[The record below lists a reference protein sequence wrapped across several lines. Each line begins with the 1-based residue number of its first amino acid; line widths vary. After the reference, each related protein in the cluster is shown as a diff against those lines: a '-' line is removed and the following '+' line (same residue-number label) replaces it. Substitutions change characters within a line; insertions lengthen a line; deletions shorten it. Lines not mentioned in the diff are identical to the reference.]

1 MASFSEFSAMF
12 QGIRHRKSACFA
24 ALLPLFVPVSAGA
37 QTPLTQNVVQTYAD
51 LVGLAE
57 SSPLVVFAEL
67 KKLKVMDGYHSWA
80 SMCWCELLIQIDT
93 IQHIRLLLHWQVGT
107 S

>member
-1 MASFSEFSAMF
+1 MSWPLKKTT
-12 QGIRHRKSACFA
+12 RP
-24 ALLPLFVPVSAGA
+24 LPGELS
-37 QTPLTQNVVQTYAD
+37 L
-51 LVGLAE
+51 E
-57 SSPLVVFAEL
+57 IAEL